1 MRKNRWYDRYTD
13 LAKHL
18 GDLQT
23 LNTGPRNRLVQDIID
38 TIRESDPQLL
48 ETFVLDFPLDI
59 LRRRW
64 YDKDPYLW
72 LIFNG
77 LRNAELVLIKKV
89 EVVLKEKMESGKKVK
104 GKS

>member
-1 MRKNRWYDRYTD
+1 MKKNRWYDRYAG

-18 GDLQT
+18 DNLQT
-23 LNTGPRNRLVQDIID
+23 MNTRPRNKLVQNIID
-38 TIRESDPQLL
+38 TIRETEPQLL
-48 ETFVLDFPLDI
+48 ESFVLDFPLDI

-77 LRNAELVLIKKV
+77 LRSAEEELIMKV
-89 EVVLKEKMESGKKVK
+89 EGFFKEKRRAGKKARD
-104 GKS
+104 KS